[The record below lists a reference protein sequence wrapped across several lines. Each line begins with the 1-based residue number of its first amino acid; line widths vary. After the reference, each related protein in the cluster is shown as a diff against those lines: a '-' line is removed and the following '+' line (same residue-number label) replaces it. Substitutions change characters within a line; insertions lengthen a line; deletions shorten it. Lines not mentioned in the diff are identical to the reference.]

1 MVTELKKF
9 KDIKISTRLI
19 ATFLVVGILPLAILG
34 LLSVS
39 LSKKALSTQ
48 AFNQLEAVRQIKKNN
63 IEDYFQTIE
72 NQILTFSE
80 NQMIVEAMIGFSEEF
95 VRFRDTT
102 PNSAQDDATVKT
114 AVMNYYRNA
123 FYKKYKSQNPKTGLN
138 VGDIVNDL
146 DKNILALQYYYIAA
160 NGHPLGS
167 KHLLDKASD
176 FSDYSKRHAKI
187 HPIVRSYL
195 EKFGYYD
202 VFLVDYQTGHIVY
215 SVFKEL
221 DFATSLKD
229 GPYSNTNFAQVFK
242 KAARASQRDFVALED
257 YEEYTPSYAAPASFI
272 ASPIFDGDKKV
283 GVAIFQ
289 MPLDRINRLMTQ
301 REGLGETG
309 ETYLIGQD
317 KLMRSDSYLDPENHS
332 VKASWANPQKGAVN
346 TEAADDVLSGKTGK
360 KIIIDYNGN
369 PVLSA
374 YTPVNAGGITWGLLA
389 EIDRVEAFAAVKTI
403 KFNIA
408 IIALVSA
415 FLIFIIALF
424 ISRLITNPIKK
435 SVAMAQKMADGDLTQ
450 QLDIDQKDEIGIL
463 VKSLNDMSCKL
474 RQMFNDIA
482 IEAQTLTASS
492 TELSTI
498 SEQISTNAEQ
508 TAEKSNS
515 VAAAAEEMSTNM
527 NSVAAATEQTTVN
540 TQMIVSAAGEMTA
553 TIQEVSNNIA
563 KGNET
568 TALAVEK
575 ANTVSQ
581 KVDDLGKAA
590 SDINAVTDTI
600 SEISAQTN
608 LLALNA
614 TIEAAR
620 AGEAGKGFAVVA
632 SEIKALAQQ
641 TAEATDEISSKIA
654 GVHITTQESVKAIES
669 IVAVINE
676 INSIVTTVAAAIE
689 EQSVATQE
697 ISGNVSQAAQGLNEV
712 NENVNQTSKVAA
724 EVTQD
729 IAQVSQATVQMS
741 TGSYQVKTKSDELSG
756 LAEKLN
762 EMIGRFQI

>member
-1 MVTELKKF
+1 MKKF

-34 LLSVS
+34 LLSVN
-39 LSKKALSTQ
+39 LSKKALSTH
-48 AFNQLEAVRQIKKNN
+48 AFNQLEAVRQIKKTN

-72 NQILTFSE
+72 NQMLTFSE

-95 VRFRDTT
+95 VQFRDTT
-102 PNSAQDDATVKT
+102 QSDAQDDAAAKT
-114 AVMNYYRNA
+114 QVMNYYRNA
-123 FYKKYKSQNPKTGLN
+123 FYKEYKSQNPNAALN
-138 VGDIVNDL
+138 VEDIVNQL
-146 DKNILALQYYYIAA
+146 DKNTLALQYHYIAA

-167 KHLLDKASD
+167 KHLLDKALD
-176 FSDYSKRHAKI
+176 FSAYSKRHAKI

-202 VFLVDYQTGHIVY
+202 IFLVDYQTGHIVY

-242 KAARASQRDFVALED
+242 KAARAPQKDFVALVD
-257 YEEYTPSYAAPASFI
+257 YEKYTPSYAAPASFI

-332 VKASWANPQKGAVN
+332 VKASWANPEKGAVN

-403 KFNIA
+403 KINIA
-408 IIALVSA
+408 IIALVST
-415 FLIFIIALF
+415 FLIFIIALS

-435 SVAMAQKMADGDLTQ
+435 GVAMAQKMADGDLTQ

-463 VKSLNDMSCKL
+463 VKSLNEMSCKL

-482 IEAQTLTASS
+482 IETQTLTASS

-553 TIQEVSNNIA
+553 TIQDVSNNIA

-568 TALAVEK
+568 TAFAVEQ

-600 SEISAQTN
+600 SEISEQTN

-641 TAEATDEISSKIA
+641 TAKATDEISSKIA

-676 INSIVTTVAAAIE
+676 INVIVTTVAAAIE

-741 TGSYQVKTKSDELSG
+741 TGSHQVKTKSDELSG

-762 EMIGRFQI
+762 EMIGRFRI